1 MCIDMMS
8 AHKARLHPGIVRIK
22 AELATIDVELAG
34 VEAQERTLTDHET
47 RVTIKVVCQKNKKK
61 NVYFSFPFEKGF
73 CILDYHIH
81 NSAQR

>member
-8 AHKARLHPGIVRIK
+8 AHKARLHPGIVRLK

-47 RVTIKVVCQKNKKK
+47 RLSENNT
-61 NVYFSFPFEKGF
+61 P
-73 CILDYHIH
+73 
-81 NSAQR
+81 